1 MLNSMTEYF
10 RKNVKF
16 CIALI
21 VKKRIEV
28 LELFKVGDYIVHG
41 RNGVCKVV
49 DITHLDMS
57 GVDKDQLYYAL
68 VPMKSEDSKIFYPVD
83 SDKVVMRSVVTKDQ
97 AKDLVSD
104 IKDIEPMR
112 IENDRQ
118 REAKYKEALVS
129 CDCKQLICIIKT
141 MYARNKERIGKGKR
155 ITYVDDRYLK
165 EAKQNL
171 NDEFSI
177 ALGIEP
183 REVEKYIKA
192 QIVEQEA

>member
-1 MLNSMTEYF
+1 
-10 RKNVKF
+10 
-16 CIALI
+16 
-21 VKKRIEV
+21 
-28 LELFKVGDYIVHG
+28 
-41 RNGVCKVV
+41 
-49 DITHLDMS
+49 
-57 GVDKDQLYYAL
+57 
-68 VPMKSEDSKIFYPVD
+68 
-83 SDKVVMRSVVTKDQ
+83 
-97 AKDLVSD
+97 
-104 IKDIEPMR
+104 
-112 IENDRQ
+112 
-118 REAKYKEALVS
+118 
-129 CDCKQLICIIKT
+129 

>member
-1 MLNSMTEYF
+1 MTVFKTILKILNKKKGMLILYTA
-10 RKNVKF
+10 
-16 CIALI
+16 ILI
-21 VKKRIEV
+21 SITV
-28 LELFKVGDYIVHG
+28 LNQTSGS
-41 RNGVCKVV
+41 NAV
-49 DITHLDMS
+49 DF
-57 GVDKDQLYYAL
+57 
-68 VPMKSEDSKIFYPVD
+68 EDSKPDVLIVNKD
-83 SDKVVMRSVVTKDQ
+83 GDNAITKGFTDYIS
-97 AKDLVSD
+97 KHSE

-141 MYARNKERIGKGKR
+141 MYARNKERIAKGKR

>member
-1 MLNSMTEYF
+1 MTEYF
-10 RKNVKF
+10 RKKVKF

-97 AKDLVSD
+97 AKDLVSE

>member
-1 MLNSMTEYF
+1 MTEYF
-10 RKNVKF
+10 RKKVKF

-97 AKDLVSD
+97 AKDLVSE

-155 ITYVDDRYLK
+155 ITSVDDRYLK

>member
-1 MLNSMTEYF
+1 M
-10 RKNVKF
+10 
-16 CIALI
+16 
-21 VKKRIEV
+21 
-28 LELFKVGDYIVHG
+28 FKVGDYIVHG

-97 AKDLVSD
+97 AKDLVSE

-129 CDCKQLICIIKT
+129 CDCKQLICITKT
-141 MYARNKERIGKGKR
+141 MYARNKERTAQGKR
-155 ITYVDDRYLK
+155 LTYLDDRYLK

>member
-1 MLNSMTEYF
+1 M
-10 RKNVKF
+10 
-16 CIALI
+16 
-21 VKKRIEV
+21 
-28 LELFKVGDYIVHG
+28 FKVGDYIVHG

-49 DITHLDMS
+49 DITHLDML

-97 AKDLVSD
+97 AEDLVSE

>member
-1 MLNSMTEYF
+1 
-10 RKNVKF
+10 
-16 CIALI
+16 
-21 VKKRIEV
+21 
-28 LELFKVGDYIVHG
+28 LFKVGDYIVHG

-97 AKDLVSD
+97 AKDLVSE

>member
-1 MLNSMTEYF
+1 MTEYF

-16 CIALI
+16 LYCTNS
-21 VKKRIEV
+21 KKRIEV

-97 AKDLVSD
+97 AKDLVSE

-141 MYARNKERIGKGKR
+141 MYARNKERIAKGKR

-192 QIVEQEA
+192 QFVEQEA

>member
-1 MLNSMTEYF
+1 MSNSMTEYF
-10 RKNVKF
+10 RKKVKF

-97 AKDLVSD
+97 AKDLVSE